1 MNNINNINNITSNIN
16 NLGNIPNLNNTNQGR
31 DITFNPSIKIIK
43 KILKL
48 TNKIIKTFFD
58 IYNNVKIFLFYFN
71 YKK

>member
-1 MNNINNINNITSNIN
+1 MKKAIHK
-16 NLGNIPNLNNTNQGR
+16 LK
-31 DITFNPSIKIIK
+31 KIIK

-71 YKK
+71 YKKKFKKKKYFLIKLTYFLLNLIN

>member
-1 MNNINNINNITSNIN
+1 MKKAILIIHK
-16 NLGNIPNLNNTNQGR
+16 LK
-31 DITFNPSIKIIK
+31 KIIK